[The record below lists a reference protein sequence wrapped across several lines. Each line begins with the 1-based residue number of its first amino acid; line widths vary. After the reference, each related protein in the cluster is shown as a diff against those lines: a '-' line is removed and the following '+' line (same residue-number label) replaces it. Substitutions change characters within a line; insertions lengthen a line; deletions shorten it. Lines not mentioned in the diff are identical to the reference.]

1 MIEIIKNPKPKQRK
15 TKPVPRSIKLDLM
28 GARFTLSSDLKK
40 EFQQESENIKV
51 EIGVCKT
58 SNTLLIKPTQSP
70 EAFEFLKTEKS
81 CPKLNSVFLKGKFIE
96 QYNLNHAQ
104 RINIFKVETKPNS
117 EGYFKLKL
125 WQNSN

>member
-15 TKPVPRSIKLDLM
+15 TKPVPRSIKLDMM

-40 EFQQESENIKV
+40 EFQQETGNIKI
-51 EIGVCKT
+51 EIGLCKS
-58 SNTLLIKPTQSP
+58 SNTLCVKPTKSP
-70 EAFEFLKTEKS
+70 EAFEFLKTDRS

-96 QYNLNHAQ
+96 KFNLDHAK